1 MPFGPFPVLT
11 TAALVFTSYLG
22 FAQVATVAGEMKQ
35 PGRNL
40 PLAMVGSV
48 LIVGTLYVVT
58 IFVATSAFGSARL
71 ARLGETAM
79 VDVGRHYLGSVG
91 ALAIVFGGLLAT
103 MSSAN
108 ASILSTSRA
117 IYAVSKDALLPRWA
131 SRINM
136 RYGTPH
142 VALGLAGGP
151 VLVLVATGQV
161 EVLAEVASF
170 LHLVL
175 YGLIC
180 VALVVLRRDEPD
192 WYDPEFRTPGYPVV
206 PVLGAVASFALIGFM
221 QPASQII
228 GLAIMLATAGWYAYY
243 ARDVSLKGAL

>member
-1 MPFGPFPVLT
+1 
-11 TAALVFTSYLG
+11 
-22 FAQVATVAGEMKQ
+22 
-35 PGRNL
+35 
-40 PLAMVGSV
+40 MVGSV
-48 LIVGTLYVVT
+48 LIVGALYVVT
-58 IFVATSAFGSARL
+58 ILVATSAFESARL
-71 ARLGETAM
+71 AALGETAM

-131 SRINM
+131 SRINL

-151 VLVLVATGQV
+151 VLVLVAAGQV

-180 VALVVLRRDEPD
+180 VALIVLRRDEPD
-192 WYDPEFRTPGYPVV
+192 WYDPDFRTPGYPAV
-206 PVLGAVASFALIGFM
+206 PAVGAVASFALIGFM

-228 GLAIMLATAGWYAYY
+228 GLAIMLATAGWYGYY
-243 ARDVSLKGAL
+243 ARDVTLKGAL